1 MEPAENRCLSRGAAR
16 GQPQYPKTS
25 KTTQLF
31 LGNWISHY
39 RINYEDYQS
48 HGTITAAISTN
59 IAMMSQ
65 ERPHIRV
72 FLNFASL
79 RYKEQNKVYFPY
91 LSNISLYSPSFCSQ
105 KIAALRNRGLIYSP
119 KHKRNMSYGPTPLLK
134 NGVSVLMFW
143 LQNIL
148 LNIVLQHLLILER
161 HTLLKH
167 HSCTA
172 TIKFILH

>member
-1 MEPAENRCLSRGAAR
+1 MVWTWSSSIILAVCASVLLYGARKYDMEPAENRYLSRGAAR

-65 ERPHIRV
+65 ERLHIRV

-79 RYKEQNKVYFPY
+79 RCKEQNKLYFPY

-105 KIAALRNRGLIYSP
+105 KIAALR
-119 KHKRNMSYGPTPLLK
+119 T
-134 NGVSVLMFW
+134 
-143 LQNIL
+143 
-148 LNIVLQHLLILER
+148 E
-161 HTLLKH
+161 
-167 HSCTA
+167 A
-172 TIKFILH
+172 